1 MGANRGA
8 SPQQRAPQR
17 GGAPGPMGGGLKPGA
32 PAAKGSKDN
41 FVICEICDGYI
52 RDLEQLRNHM
62 QFIHKVKIHPKMI
75 HNRPPLNCQKCQ
87 FRFFT
92 DQVRVKY
99 FFSVKSQCDKDL
111 SKALFESLGSCIRR
125 IPFLV
130 QPDVPTTYLLIQ
142 VQNCNAFKILDLRIF
157 LISKFYRSKSQA

>member
-1 MGANRGA
+1 VGANRGG
-8 SPQQRAPQR
+8 SPAARAPQR
-17 GGAPGPMGGGLKPGA
+17 GGAPGPVGGGLKPGA

-99 FFSVKSQCDKDL
+99 IFSVKSQCAKDL
-111 SKALFESLGSCIRR
+111 LKALFESSGSCIPR
-125 IPFLV
+125 ILFF
-130 QPDVPTTYLLIQ
+130 
-142 VQNCNAFKILDLRIF
+142 NSA
-157 LISKFYRSKSQA
+157 

>member
-1 MGANRGA
+1 MVYYILLLPKMAKGMPLFFLDCIFIYFFQSISKTGGFKSNNPSISITPVSGANRGG
-8 SPQQRAPQR
+8 SPAAARAPQR
-17 GGAPGPMGGGLKPGA
+17 GGAPGPVGGGLKPGA
-32 PAAKGSKDN
+32 PASASKDN

-92 DQVRVKY
+92 DQVRCVFLY
-99 FFSVKSQCDKDL
+99 YYKSNF
-111 SKALFESLGSCIRR
+111 A
-125 IPFLV
+125 
-130 QPDVPTTYLLIQ
+130 
-142 VQNCNAFKILDLRIF
+142 
-157 LISKFYRSKSQA
+157 

>member
-1 MGANRGA
+1 MAATPGSVAA
-8 SPQQRAPQR
+8 SMQQRSGVAAVVPPQRAAAPRQCRRCAAARAPQR
-17 GGAPGPMGGGLKPGA
+17 GGAPGPVGGGLKPGA
-32 PAAKGSKDN
+32 PASASKDN

-92 DQVRVKY
+92 DQVRHGGIY
-99 FFSVKSQCDKDL
+99 
-111 SKALFESLGSCIRR
+111 G
-125 IPFLV
+125 
-130 QPDVPTTYLLIQ
+130 
-142 VQNCNAFKILDLRIF
+142 
-157 LISKFYRSKSQA
+157 